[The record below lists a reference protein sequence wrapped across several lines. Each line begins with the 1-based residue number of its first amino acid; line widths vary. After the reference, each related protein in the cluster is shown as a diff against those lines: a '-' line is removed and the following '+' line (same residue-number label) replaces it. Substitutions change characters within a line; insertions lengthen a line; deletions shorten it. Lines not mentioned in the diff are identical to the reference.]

1 MERNT
6 TEPHERIFRYK
17 LDFYY
22 QSAVIYLVTLVLYGG
37 IRGKLIEK
45 KLEYVLDDP
54 LMYVIVFFVV
64 MSLVSLVLNMIRKRR
79 LVVSDA
85 AITFQN
91 RWHHRSIPVAHIEW
105 MHIGREARVKTSGR
119 FQVIMI
125 KLRGR
130 RRIFRVRVGRY
141 EKEKELIAE
150 MQKIA
155 AKVPARKHGRW
166 KKFTDR

>member
-1 MERNT
+1 MVEQ
-6 TEPHERIFRYK
+6 HERIFRYK

-22 QSAVIYLVTLVLYGG
+22 QSAVIYLLTLLLYGG

-64 MSLVSLVLNMIRKRR
+64 MSLVSLVLNLIRRRR
-79 LVVSDA
+79 LVVTDA
-85 AITFQN
+85 SIAFQN
-91 RWHHRSIPVAHIEW
+91 RWHQRALPVSQIEW
-105 MHIGREARVKTSGR
+105 MHIGREARVQTSGR

-125 KLRGR
+125 KLHGR

-141 EKEKELIAE
+141 EKEKELVAE
-150 MQKIA
+150 MQRIA

-166 KKFTDR
+166 RKFTDR